1 MKIRPVE
8 AQWFHAETRTG
19 KHVKANSLLS
29 QIWESTQQETE
40 EISK

>member
-19 KHVKANSLLS
+19 KHVEANSRIS
-29 QIWESTQQETE
+29 QIC
-40 EISK
+40 